1 MFFFLQL
8 SLQHRLVYVLLHKNM
23 LSSVL
28 FLAFHYMDNGFIE
41 INKEKNDI
49 NKVRSDCNVSIQLY
63 DTFSY

>member
-1 MFFFLQL
+1 MSFLQL

-28 FLAFHYMDNGFIE
+28 FLAFHYMDNEFIE

-63 DTFSY
+63 DTFPY